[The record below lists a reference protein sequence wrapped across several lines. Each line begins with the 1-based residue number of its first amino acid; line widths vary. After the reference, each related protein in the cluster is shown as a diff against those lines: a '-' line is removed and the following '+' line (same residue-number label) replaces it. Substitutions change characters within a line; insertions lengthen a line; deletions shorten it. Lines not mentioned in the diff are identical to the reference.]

1 MGRLGAARAWAAR
14 DVDGAHRN
22 LGTLEA
28 GFDRAGAVIR
38 RQRTVVVTVKR
49 RGVRLRFGAGDR
61 GHRITRMG
69 EVYCAGRYVD
79 RLAVLA
85 RRVAHDPQ
93 VVDRPELSTE
103 GYAGEGDRERL
114 ERSAP
119 SSAARPGHPSSLR
132 RAELPVKPQA
142 RTHTPGRPGQGPMA
156 TFSAGTASLR
166 LPSRARAGPRA
177 SNRRASIPREQ
188 RRPVTSEPGV
198 HHDLVLIDQTQL
210 RQGQGELHACHEQ
223 SLSRLPLELGNGPY
237 VPKGPPWPGE
247 DQSWSPAA
255 FFPAWLRAA
264 RAARAQ
270 LAAAER
276 PASTVRGPVVHS
288 PPVTVSA
295 HENISQACTAH
306 GRMPPLPGSAT
317 PMRRTSPSSS
327 GR

>member
-1 MGRLGAARAWAAR
+1 MLARATASASN
-14 DVDGAHRN
+14 AP
-22 LGTLEA
+22 
-28 GFDRAGAVIR
+28 
-38 RQRTVVVTVKR
+38 
-49 RGVRLRFGAGDR
+49 
-61 GHRITRMG
+61 
-69 EVYCAGRYVD
+69 
-79 RLAVLA
+79 RLAVLRDLVTPRRYA
-85 RRVAHDPQ
+85 ERSCLSSHRRVRIRQA
-93 VVDRPELSTE
+93 DR
-103 GYAGEGDRERL
+103 A
-114 ERSAP
+114 
-119 SSAARPGHPSSLR
+119 
-132 RAELPVKPQA
+132 
-142 RTHTPGRPGQGPMA
+142 
-156 TFSAGTASLR
+156 
-166 LPSRARAGPRA
+166 RA